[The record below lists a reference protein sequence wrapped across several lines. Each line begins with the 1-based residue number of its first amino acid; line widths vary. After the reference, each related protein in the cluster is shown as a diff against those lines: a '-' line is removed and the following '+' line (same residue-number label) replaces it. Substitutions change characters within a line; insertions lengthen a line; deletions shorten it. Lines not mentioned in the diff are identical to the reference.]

1 MTPQDWHWCGAAIGG
16 GLCGFSGLLSFW
28 LALKLIKKGPV
39 GPLAAMVLGLV
50 LRTSI
55 GLGGSA
61 LAFTLLKGWTAESN
75 DKIAFWVWVLAAYLV
90 SLIVEMVLLV
100 RCLPPLKLAPS
111 AEPTGAT
118 ETGKG

>member
-1 MTPQDWHWCGAAIGG
+1 MTPQDWHWCGALIGG
-16 GLCGFSGLLSFW
+16 GLCAFSGLLSFW
-28 LALKLIKKGPV
+28 LSLKLIKKGPV

-50 LRTSI
+50 LRTGI

-61 LAFTLLKGWTAESN
+61 LAFTFLNGWTAGSN
-75 DKIAFWVWVLAAYLV
+75 DKVAFWIWVLAAYLV

-100 RCLPPLKLAPS
+100 RRLPPLKLAPA

>member
-1 MTPQDWHWCGAAIGG
+1 MTPQEWHWYGALIGG

-28 LALKLIKKGPV
+28 LSLKLIKKGPV

-50 LRTSI
+50 LRTGI

-61 LAFTLLKGWTAESN
+61 LAFTVLNGWTAESN
-75 DKIAFWVWVLAAYLV
+75 DKIAYWIWVLAAYLV

-100 RCLPPLKLAPS
+100 RHLPPLKLASS